1 MSINFMLTKKAKE
14 IINKYFEGN
23 KLCQN
28 WASDLLPF
36 DPLAEFNNY
45 FTISRLRIPAMEGAG
60 LAIGLPL

>member
-23 KLCQN
+23 KLCQS
-28 WASDLLPF
+28 WDSDLQPF
-36 DPLAEFNNY
+36 DPMAEFNNY

-60 LAIGLPL
+60 LAAGLPL